1 MASPGPLLKP
11 EAQGSSLTLPIA
23 EVLPGPLHFSPKDP
37 QFCLLLAITLVS
49 GFSIS
54 CLPAAGP
61 TSTLLVP
68 LER

>member
-11 EAQGSSLTLPIA
+11 EAQGSSLTLPVA
-23 EVLPGPLHFSPKDP
+23 EVSPGPLHFSPKDP

-54 CLPAAGP
+54 CLPAARP
-61 TSTLLVP
+61 TSILLVP